1 MSRFIDSD
9 FAVHSTMTRL
19 LTDIAF
25 RLVSAARLP
34 VDVRQLSTSLRRM
47 LSTLPIDGVPLDDDV
62 TRLLGQSYMSN
73 RYAPRR
79 G

>member
-9 FAVHSTMTRL
+9 FTVHATVTRL
-19 LTDIAF
+19 LTDVAF

-47 LSTLPIDGVPLDDDV
+47 LATLPLDGVPLDDDV
-62 TRLLGQSYMSN
+62 TRRLGQ
-73 RYAPRR
+73 
-79 G
+79 